1 MRQRGVL
8 SLLSWISIGLIFSS
22 VLLLVV
28 QLVTYSRLRS
38 TLPPG
43 MIIAGVPVG
52 GLDQQKAAERL
63 TQAYF
68 IPVEVHYGDAV
79 IQIKPQVLGFEL
91 DLESMMTA
99 ADLQRITQPFWVAYW
114 NYLWNQLPTPKEVP
128 LSAKISNE
136 RMREYL
142 KNDIAVRYDQPPT
155 EAKPVPGTSNFEPGD
170 PGKVLDINRAVV
182 LLEDA
187 LKSPSNRVVNLTFN
201 EVSSPRPSLDN
212 LSILL
217 HQIIDVSGFDGLA
230 EIYLMDLQ
238 TRQELHFAYQSGEN
252 ISPDVAFT
260 AASTMKIPIMISV
273 YRRVSEPAPASV
285 TEMIE
290 LMIERSENDPADRL
304 MEMVMDKN
312 LGPLQLTDDM
322 RALGLKNTFLAGY
335 FYQGAPL
342 LQRIETPANKRL
354 DVSTNPD
361 AYNQTTATD
370 MGMLLDDLYQ
380 CSETGGGTLSAVFPG
395 EISQSECQLMLSYL
409 AKNRIGVL
417 IQAGLPDGTRS
428 ANKHG
433 WITEYD
439 GLLHAMGD
447 AGVIYTP
454 GGNYI
459 LTIYMYHPVQL
470 VFDPVNTLVS
480 NLSRAIYNYFNLSS

>member
-1 MRQRGVL
+1 MRQRGFL

-52 GLDQQKAAERL
+52 GLDQKKAAERL

-136 RMREYL
+136 RMREFL
-142 KNDIAVRYDQPPT
+142 KNEIAVRYDKQPT
-155 EAKPVPGTSNFEPGD
+155 QAKPVPGTSNFEPGD
-170 PGKVLDINRAVV
+170 PGKVLDINRAAV

-217 HQIIDVSGFDGLA
+217 HQIIDVSGFDGLT

-238 TRQELHFAYQSGEN
+238 TRQELHFAYQNGEK

-260 AASTMKIPIMISV
+260 AASTMKIPIMIST

-361 AYNQTTATD
+361 AYNQTTATE
-370 MGMLLDDLYQ
+370 MGMVLDDLYQ
-380 CSETGGGTLSAVFPG
+380 CSESGGGTLSAVFPG
-395 EISQSECQLMLSYL
+395 EISQNECQLMLSYL

-480 NLSRAIYNYFNLSS
+480 NLSRAIYNFFNLSS

>member
-1 MRQRGVL
+1 
-8 SLLSWISIGLIFSS
+8 
-22 VLLLVV
+22 
-28 QLVTYSRLRS
+28 
-38 TLPPG
+38 

-136 RMREYL
+136 RMREFL
-142 KNDIAVRYDQPPT
+142 KNEIAVRYDQQPT

-217 HQIIDVSGFDGLA
+217 HQIIDVSGFDGLT

-260 AASTMKIPIMISV
+260 AASTMKIPIMIST

-322 RALGLKNTFLAGY
+322 RALGLRNTFLAGY

-361 AYNQTTATD
+361 AYNQTTATE

-380 CSETGGGTLSAVFPG
+380 CSESGGGTLSVVFPG
-395 EISQSECQLMLSYL
+395 EISQNECQLMLSYL

-417 IQAGLPDGTRS
+417 FEAGLPAGTRR

-433 WITEYD
+433 GISEYY
-439 GLLHAMGD
+439 GLLHGMGD
-447 AGVIYTP
+447 GGVIYTP